1 MSDREERDYLKALM
15 GRLKEEREHLAV
27 QAELGKMEARD
38 EWRKVES
45 KWDKLESMARDLEH
59 ETREAFDELAEE
71 VSEIYD
77 KLRHRFRD

>member
-1 MSDREERDYLKALM
+1 MSDRQERDYLKALL

-38 EWRKVES
+38 EWRKVED
-45 KWDKLESMARDLEH
+45 KWNVLESMARNLEH
-59 ETREAFDELAEE
+59 ETREAFEEMAEE

-77 KLRHRFRD
+77 HLRRRRKD